1 MVRCMDASAR
11 LPLRPFPCR
20 LFSRFPHP
28 HSLLPSP
35 VLKRFS
41 WLTGGKI
48 LGVLALFLVMVW
60 YSIYREDR
68 CVRPRGCALRG
79 GRSHPW
85 QNTEAGYPTARV
97 VFAQPMGASSKNNSL
112 LFPGER
118 MGTAFNLSPCSFYFP
133 VQENK
138 TVCPIGEVERK
149 AAQLIG
155 K

>member
-1 MVRCMDASAR
+1 MYV
-11 LPLRPFPCR
+11 P
-20 LFSRFPHP
+20 
-28 HSLLPSP
+28 
-35 VLKRFS
+35 
-41 WLTGGKI
+41 GG
-48 LGVLALFLVMVW
+48 ALCGAADP
-60 YSIYREDR
+60 I
-68 CVRPRGCALRG
+68 P
-79 GRSHPW
+79 GR
-85 QNTEAGYPTARV
+85 TRAGYPTARV

-118 MGTAFNLSPCSFYFP
+118 VGTAFNLSPCSFYFP